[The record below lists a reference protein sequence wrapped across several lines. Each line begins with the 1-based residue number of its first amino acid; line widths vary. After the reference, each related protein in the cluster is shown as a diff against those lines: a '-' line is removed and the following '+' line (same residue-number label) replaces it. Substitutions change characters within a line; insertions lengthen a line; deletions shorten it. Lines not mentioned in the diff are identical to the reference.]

1 MLCSHRFRKAIAML
15 KLSSDQERRVSTPG
29 GPVQRNLR
37 KTSLLQ
43 QTYLPLLV
51 VTTMTS
57 ALFCYLYLTSTSIPS
72 ASIEELR
79 ASLAQAE
86 TPKDAAVAGSSEEPE
101 TEEESWLPVGNTLPS
116 KAPDPS
122 KPASNAQGTEKL
134 VDVNAPVI
142 AQKGLYEP
150 TNQEVEYAMIAEL
163 KDGRLQKIN
172 ATLPAAYKSRHLAV
186 NPEDRRRAEF
196 IFSRLTQLHKN
207 MGTLQRESELL
218 LREWNGLVV
227 RSTPYEVLR
236 ADSPSL
242 YGTDQELPPSR
253 IKISE
258 PEPTPEPEEANGVKL
273 PPADAGSSAT
283 IDLR

>member
-1 MLCSHRFRKAIAML
+1 ML

-29 GPVQRNLR
+29 SPVQRNLR

-43 QTYLPLLV
+43 QTYFPLLV

-57 ALFCYLYLTSTSIPS
+57 ALFCYLYVTSMTIPS
-72 ASIEELR
+72 ASVEELR
-79 ASLAQAE
+79 ASLAQVE
-86 TPKDAAVAGSSEEPE
+86 TPEDAAAP
-101 TEEESWLPVGNTLPS
+101 TESTRAPAAEESWLPVGNTLPTT
-116 KAPDPS
+116 APDAS
-122 KPASNAQGTEKL
+122 KPPAKAKSTEKL
-134 VDVNAPVI
+134 VDTNAPVI
-142 AQKGLYEP
+142 AQKGLHEP
-150 TNQEVEYAMIAEL
+150 TNQEVEYAMVAEL

-172 ATLPAAYKSRHLAV
+172 ATLPAAYKSRLLSV
-186 NPEDRRRAEF
+186 SPEDRRRADF

-242 YGTDQELPPSR
+242 HGTNQELPASR
-253 IKISE
+253 IEMTEPATTSE
-258 PEPTPEPEEANGVKL
+258 PKQAKDLKL
-273 PPADAGSSAT
+273 PPADAESSAT
-283 IDLR
+283 VDLR

>member
-1 MLCSHRFRKAIAML
+1 ML
-15 KLSSDQERRVSTPG
+15 KLSPDQERRVSTPG
-29 GPVQRNLR
+29 SPVQRNLR

-43 QTYLPLLV
+43 QTYFPLLIA
-51 VTTMTS
+51 TTMTS
-57 ALFCYLYLTSTSIPS
+57 ALFCYLYLTSTAIPS

-79 ASLAQAE
+79 ASIVQAE
-86 TPKDAAVAGSSEEPE
+86 TPSEVDNTETKEPPAVED
-101 TEEESWLPVGNTLPS
+101 SWLPVGNTLPS
-116 KAPDPS
+116 KAP
-122 KPASNAQGTEKL
+122 NAGNTPVKAKGTNNL
-134 VDVNAPVI
+134 VDASAPVI

-150 TNQEVEYAMIAEL
+150 TNQEVEYAMVAEL

-242 YGTDQELPPSR
+242 YGTNQELPASR
-253 IKISE
+253 IDVAE
-258 PEPTPEPEEANGVKL
+258 PEPTPEAKEKPEVKL
-273 PPADAGSSAT
+273 PPADAKSST
-283 IDLR
+283 TVDFR